1 MVIGTGNGVR
11 VRFAPSP
18 TGGPHV
24 GNVRTAIYDWLLAR
38 GSGGAFVIRVE
49 DTDQGR
55 KVEGAIDEL
64 FDALVWLGIEWDEG
78 PDVGGPHAPYV
89 QSERLDRYHGV
100 IATLIENGAAYRCYC
115 TPERLSEMRNQQQ
128 SDKGQI
134 GYDRLCKS
142 LSEDERREREVAELP
157 SVVRFAMPSEGE
169 TRLDDI
175 VRGEV
180 SFENGLVDDFVM
192 LKGDGFPT
200 YHLANVVDD
209 HLMEITHVL
218 RAEEWLPSAPRHLQ
232 IYKALGWEPPVFAHL
247 PVILAPDRSKLSKRH
262 GATSIMEYREQGYIA
277 PALVN
282 FLTLLGWSLDDK
294 TEIMSSAELTK
305 TFSLERVSRSGALF
319 DAEKLAWMNGHYI
332 REMSDEDLADALLE
346 YWGRYPVDGIPGS
359 PDRAVVVKIAPLV
372 KERLKTLADAAPL
385 VRFFFANQVR
395 YEVEDLVQKRMD
407 VPDTKVALDRA
418 LAVLQ
423 DLPSF
428 DTESIETAL
437 RALAEELGIKVGQL
451 LGSIRIATTGLK
463 VAPPLFETLEIL
475 GRDRSVSAVR
485 VATEQL

>member
-385 VRFFFANQVR
+385 VRFFFADQVR
-395 YEVEDLVQKRMD
+395 YEVDDLVQKRMD

>member
-24 GNVRTAIYDWLLAR
+24 GNIRTAIYDWLLAR

-180 SFENGLVDDFVM
+180 RFENGLVDDFVM

>member
-115 TPERLSEMRNQQQ
+115 TPGRLSEMRNQQQ

>member
-1 MVIGTGNGVR
+1 MAAETGKGVR

-24 GNVRTAIYDWLLAR
+24 GNIRTAIYDWLLAR

-55 KVEGAIDEL
+55 KIEGAIDEL
-64 FDALVWLGIEWDEG
+64 LDALAWLGIEWDEG
-78 PDVGGPHAPYV
+78 PDVGGPHEPYV
-89 QSERLDRYHGV
+89 QSERLDLYHDA
-100 IATLIENGAAYRCYC
+100 IASLIEKGAAYRCYC
-115 TPERLSEMRNQQQ
+115 TPERLSEMREQQQ
-128 SDKGQI
+128 RDKRQI
-134 GYDRLCKS
+134 GYDRLCKG
-142 LSEDERREREVAELP
+142 LSEAERGEREAAGLP
-157 SVVRFAMPSEGE
+157 SVVRFAMPSEGV

-209 HLMEITHVL
+209 HMMEITHVL

-232 IYKALGWEPPVFAHL
+232 VYASLGWTPPTFAHL

-277 PALVN
+277 QALVN

-294 TEIMSSAELTK
+294 TEIMSSSELTK
-305 TFSLERVSRSGALF
+305 NFSLERVSRSGALF

-332 REMSDEDLADALLE
+332 REMSDEDLADALLK

-385 VRFFFANQVR
+385 VRFFFADQVR

-407 VPDTKVALDRA
+407 VPGTKVALGRA
-418 LAVLQ
+418 LVVLQ
-423 DLPSF
+423 DLPAF
-428 DTESIETAL
+428 DTESIETSL
-437 RALAEELGIKVGQL
+437 RALAEDLGIKVGQL

-475 GRDRSVSAVR
+475 GSERCLKAIGT
-485 VATEQL
+485 AAEQL

>member
-1 MVIGTGNGVR
+1 MDSGVR

-24 GNVRTAIYDWLLAR
+24 GNIRTAIYDWLLAR

-55 KVEGAIDEL
+55 KVEGAIEEL
-64 FDALVWLGIEWDEG
+64 LDALTWLGIDWDEG
-78 PDVGGPHAPYV
+78 PDVGGPHEPYV
-89 QSERLDRYHGV
+89 QSERLDKYHDA
-100 IATLIENGAAYRCYC
+100 IARLIESGAAYRCYC
-115 TPERLSEMRNQQQ
+115 TTERLSEMREEQQRA
-128 SDKGQI
+128 KGQI
-134 GYDRLCKS
+134 GYDRLCKG
-142 LSEDERREREVAELP
+142 LSEEDRREREASGLP

-180 SFENGLVDDFVM
+180 RFENGLTDDFVM

-209 HLMEITHVL
+209 YHMEITHVL

-232 IYKALGWEPPVFAHL
+232 IYEALGWAPPLYAHL

-262 GATSIMEYREQGYIA
+262 GATSITEYREQGYIA

-294 TEIMSSAELTK
+294 TEIMSAADLIK
-305 TFSLERVSRSGALF
+305 NFSLERVSRSGALF
-319 DAEKLAWMNGHYI
+319 DADKLAWMNGHYI
-332 REMSDEDLADALLE
+332 REMGDEELADALLE
-346 YWGRYPVDGIPGS
+346 YWERYPVDGIPGT
-359 PDRAVVVKIAPLV
+359 PDRGVVVKIAPLV
-372 KERLKTLADAAPL
+372 RERLKTLADAAPL
-385 VRFFFANQVR
+385 VVFFFAQR
-395 YEVEDLVQKRMD
+395 IEFEAADLVQKKMD
-407 VPDTKVALDRA
+407 VPGTKASLDGA
-418 LAVLQ
+418 LAVLEA
-423 DLPSF
+423 LPSF
-428 DTESIETAL
+428 DTESIEAAL

-451 LGSIRIATTGLK
+451 LGSIRIATTGLR
-463 VAPPLFETLEIL
+463 VSPPLFETLEIL
-475 GRDRSVSAVR
+475 GRDRCVTAIR
-485 VATEQL
+485 AALERL

>member
-1 MVIGTGNGVR
+1 MAIGTSNGVR

-24 GNVRTAIYDWLLAR
+24 GNIRTAIYDWLLAR

-64 FDALVWLGIEWDEG
+64 LDALAWLGIEWDEG

-89 QSERLDRYHGV
+89 QSERLGLYHDA
-100 IATLIENGAAYRCYC
+100 IASLIEKGAAYRCYC
-115 TPERLSEMRNQQQ
+115 TPERLSEMREQQQ
-128 SDKGQI
+128 RDKGQI

-142 LSEDERREREVAELP
+142 LSEDERRERQAAGLP
-157 SVVRFAMPSEGE
+157 SVVRFAMPSEGV

-192 LKGDGFPT
+192 LKGDRFPT

-232 IYKALGWEPPVFAHL
+232 IYKALGWEAPVFAHL

-294 TEIMSSAELTK
+294 TEIMSSAELK
-305 TFSLERVSRSGALF
+305 ENFSLERVSRSGALF

-332 REMSDEDLADALLE
+332 REMSDENLADALLE
-346 YWGRYPVDGIPGS
+346 YWGRYPVSGIPGS
-359 PDRAVVVKIAPLV
+359 PDRAVVVKITPLV

-385 VRFFFANQVR
+385 VRFFFADQIR
-395 YEVEDLVQKRMD
+395 YEAAELVQKKMD
-407 VPDTKVALDRA
+407 VPGTKAALDGA
-418 LAVLQ
+418 LVVLQELAV
-423 DLPSF
+423 F

-475 GRDRSVSAVR
+475 GRGRSVSAVR
-485 VATEQL
+485 AASEQL